1 MKTYIGNT
9 RYKILDANGRR
20 MMMAANVNSGS
31 ALPYDRIEYLQS
43 NGVDTQYIQL
53 PINVQ
58 EGLDIYCKFSIVE
71 ASSYGYIFG
80 NQESGTNYL
89 IVRQNGTSGK
99 IQVMLVN
106 GSSGATESLSHIGDI
121 RDIHIHL
128 WNESQTCLL
137 DDTTLLNKTESYN
150 NTSNFKIR
158 LWSPAS
164 AFKGKVRIYSFS
176 VYLHD
181 ALVLDLIPVKDNGV
195 GYMYDKVSGQLFGN
209 SGSGSFILGN
219 DK

>member
-1 MKTYIGNT
+1 MIN
-9 RYKILDANGRR
+9 RR
-20 MMMAANVNSGS
+20 RVMLSKS
-31 ALPYDRIEYLQS
+31 DALPYDRIEYLQS
-43 NGVDTQYIQL
+43 NGVDSQYIRL

-58 EGLDIYCKFSIVE
+58 EGLDIHCKFSIVE
-71 ASSYGYIFG
+71 ASNYGYIFG
-80 NQESGTNYL
+80 NQDSASDYL

-106 GSSGATESLSHIGDI
+106 GSGSATESLSHIGDI

-137 DDTTLLNKTESYN
+137 NDTTLLNKTISYN
-150 NTSNFKIR
+150 KVTTYKIQ
-158 LWSPAS
+158 LWQQANGNL
-164 AFKGKVRIYSFS
+164 FKGKVRIYNFS
-176 VYLHD
+176 IYLHD
-181 ALVLDLIPVKDNGV
+181 QLVLDLVPVKDNGI

-209 SGSGSFILGN
+209 QGTGDFILGP